1 MREALA
7 NLLVG
12 DFRALED
19 VTGDPRVDRVEVA
32 GVDPPSFLRSWASSE
47 ARVVFIGLS
56 PELT

>member
-32 GVDPPSFLRSWASSE
+32 GVDPALFLEVLGQKRSACGFH
-47 ARVVFIGLS
+47 RVV
-56 PELT
+56 P